1 MIEKRKITLHRLSK
15 LDNDDHTSN
24 TRFDRSVEDKILKSI
39 LKEMES
45 RHVFQVFIFVQ
56 WDSFLS
62 SRHDLIKSM
71 IQFDNRI
78 KSFFERF

>member
-15 LDNDDHTSN
+15 LDNDDYTN
-24 TRFDRSVEDKILKSI
+24 TRFDRSVEDKIFKSI

-56 WDSFLS
+56 
-62 SRHDLIKSM
+62 
-71 IQFDNRI
+71 
-78 KSFFERF
+78 

>member
-45 RHVFQVFIFVQ
+45 RHFFQVFVFVQ
-56 WDSFLS
+56 
-62 SRHDLIKSM
+62 
-71 IQFDNRI
+71 
-78 KSFFERF
+78 